1 MLFQGRLTRVY
12 AFFATFSFHYF
23 IFSPISSFFSPV
35 AGITESKFSI
45 LFLIAEGFQ
54 ARQYNGGWKKETLE
68 APQTNI
74 SPGITTLIFI
84 ML

>member
-1 MLFQGRLTRVY
+1 MHFSLLFLPTIS
-12 AFFATFSFHYF
+12 FFPLNPL
-23 IFSPISSFFSPV
+23 FSPA

-45 LFLIAEGFQ
+45 LFFIAEGFQ

-74 SPGITTLIFI
+74 SPGITTLILI